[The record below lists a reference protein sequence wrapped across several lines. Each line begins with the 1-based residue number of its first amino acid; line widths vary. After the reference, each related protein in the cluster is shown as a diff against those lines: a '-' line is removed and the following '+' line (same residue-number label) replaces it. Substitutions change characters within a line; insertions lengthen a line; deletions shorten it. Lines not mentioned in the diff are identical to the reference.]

1 MSSMAKV
8 GWFHWPV
15 GCPKPAADAKPTK
28 KYVETWLNE
37 NKRSANSFERTS
49 YGTYV
54 GVTALVLGAIGSL
67 FGISKENKIAKWAG
81 GILALVGV
89 AAALIG
95 KFCGIEF
102 NVIDNLHG
110 KVLFRA
116 NTEVDDNEIEK
127 AGIKNKEVMI
137 DVPGT
142 ENEKLQGYYLPSPVL
157 TDKAVI
163 YLHGRAH
170 NNGNSARACMK
181 IQEHVPVNVL
191 MADYRGFGKSA
202 GKATPEGVVE
212 DAKTMYEFLI
222 QKGFKPENI
231 TIYGHSLGGA
241 IAIELASQMK
251 DKVRNLIIQSSF
263 SSAKEVAKEYKN
275 KYLSFIPEVIAN
287 LVNKVSP
294 DVFDSKET
302 IKNIDPNTRLLIF
315 HGSDDE
321 YISPE
326 QSNALLDNAPVANK
340 HLVVLKGVKHNDFF
354 EHFDTDPGYIAE
366 LKKFLGIDSTVAAS
380 GSEQK
385 VA

>member
-1 MSSMAKV
+1 MSSVTEV
-8 GWFHWPV
+8 GFFHWPV
-15 GCPKPAADAKPTK
+15 GCPKPTGDTKPTK
-28 KYVETWLNE
+28 KYVENWLSE
-37 NKRSANSFERTS
+37 NKRSASSFERTS

-54 GVTALVLGAIGSL
+54 GVTALVLGTIGSL
-67 FGISKENKIAKWAG
+67 FGLAKDNKVAKWAG
-81 GILALVGV
+81 SVLALVGA

-95 KFCGIEF
+95 KFCGLEF
-102 NVIDNLHG
+102 NILDDLHS
-110 KVLFRA
+110 KVLFKA
-116 NTEVDDNEIEK
+116 NTEVDDKEIEK
-127 AGIKNKEVMI
+127 VGIKDKEVMI

-142 ENEKLQGYYLPSPVL
+142 ENEKLHGYYLPSPVASE
-157 TDKAVI
+157 KAVI

-212 DAKTMYEFLI
+212 DAKAMYDYLI
-222 QKGFKPENI
+222 QKGFKSENI

-241 IAIELASQMK
+241 IAIELASKMK
-251 DKVRNLIIQSSF
+251 DKVRNLVIQSSF
-263 SSAKEVAKEYKN
+263 SSAKEVAKEYKK
-275 KYLSFIPEVIAN
+275 KYLSFVPEVIAN
-287 LVNKVSP
+287 LVDRISP

-321 YISPE
+321 YIAAE
-326 QSNALLDNAPVANK
+326 QSNTLLDNASATDK

-366 LKKFLGIDSTVAAS
+366 LKKFLKIDSIVVPQ
-380 GSEQK
+380 SEQK